1 MLKSRIIQAC
11 IKQGREKRW
20 DLEELGDPEK
30 YTQRLKEGLSAEGGK
45 EWRKEL
51 KKQQNTAKSKRKNG

>member
-45 EWRKEL
+45 E
-51 KKQQNTAKSKRKNG
+51 